1 MRQQGYEGKMVV
13 HSPYKLKN
21 LLKLTMVKL
30 EKLKE
35 KKVQGLPRKTF
46 KIYANK
52 CTRHSNSAIKLFI
65 VHPSIDKHN
74 CF

>member
-52 CTRHSNSAIKLFI
+52 CTRH
-65 VHPSIDKHN
+65 
-74 CF
+74 

>member
-35 KKVQGLPRKTF
+35 KKFKVCPRKLLKSTQ
-46 KIYANK
+46 INAQD
-52 CTRHSNSAIKLFI
+52 TLTQQ
-65 VHPSIDKHN
+65 
-74 CF
+74 